1 MKKGK
6 IKNIKKEEKKKEK
19 KEKSI
24 INFCH
29 VLYIALVTL
38 RSFLYKWNLV
48 ICNRVLS
55 YYC

>member
-38 RSFLYKWNLV
+38 RSFLYK
-48 ICNRVLS
+48 
-55 YYC
+55 